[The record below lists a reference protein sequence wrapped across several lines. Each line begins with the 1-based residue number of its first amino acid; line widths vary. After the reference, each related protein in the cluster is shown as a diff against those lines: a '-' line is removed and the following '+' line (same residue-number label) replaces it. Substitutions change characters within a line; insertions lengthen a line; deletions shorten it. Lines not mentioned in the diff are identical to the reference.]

1 MNNTQLDELVEK
13 LGVDSE
19 IVEEAINANGFFD
32 FTEFT
37 AQEVYLLKT
46 YIDYLA
52 ALELVKE
59 SQEYFKYTDGEESV
73 DKSKVYD
80 QVRRTAND
88 LLTIWRNAKSDYDAK
103 DSGTKSFFTMRKRA
117 RFLDEQTR

>member
-1 MNNTQLDELVEK
+1 MKTVHIEFLSTELEA
-13 LGVDSE
+13 SE
-19 IVEEAINANGFFD
+19 PIITAAIAANGFFD
-32 FTEFT
+32 KVEFDP
-37 AQEVYLLKT
+37 QEMYLLRT
-46 YIDYLA
+46 YIEYLD

-88 LLTIWRNAKSDYDAK
+88 LLTIWRNAKTEYDAK
-103 DSGTKSFFTMRKRA
+103 SSGTKSFFTMRKRA
-117 RFLDEQTR
+117 RFLDE

>member
-1 MNNTQLDELVEK
+1 MKTVHFDLLSSELEA
-13 LGVDSE
+13 SE
-19 IVEEAINANGFFD
+19 PIITAAIAANSFFGKEEFD
-32 FTEFT
+32 P
-37 AQEVYLLKT
+37 QEMYLLRT
-46 YIDYLA
+46 YIDYLD

-59 SQEYFKYTDGEESV
+59 TQEYFKYTDGEESV

-88 LLTIWRNAKSDYDAK
+88 LLTIWRNAKADYDAK

-117 RFLDEQTR
+117 RFLDE

>member
-46 YIDYLA
+46 YIDYLV

-117 RFLDEQTR
+117 RFLDE

>member
-13 LGVDSE
+13 LGVDSG

-88 LLTIWRNAKSDYDAK
+88 LLTIWRNAKADYDAK
-103 DSGTKSFFTMRKRA
+103 DSGTKSFFTLRKRA